1 MWPCK
6 WSNGGSRWHRSAL
19 AWRRRHG
26 VAAAIIVLCLWSSAP
41 ALAQTSYPDRPIKIV
56 NPFSAGSPVDFVG
69 RLIARKLEAAWGQPV
84 LVEVRS
90 GAGGTLG
97 ANSVAKAAPDGYTL
111 LVTSP
116 STLTS
121 APVLVKGLPYD
132 PIKDFA
138 PVWAVHSG
146 GLVVTVNPALPVRT
160 LGEFVRYARERPGQ
174 LAFASTGHGTTQHLA
189 AELFM
194 ARTGVK
200 LVHIPYRGGP
210 AANSDLVAGHVQ
222 VMFDSLSNTYP
233 AIQAGKLRGLALLRP
248 KRSALLPEVPT
259 AVESGVTGVDMVGFL
274 GLFAPAATPPEILQK
289 LTGTLGPAMSDPET
303 IERLIAG
310 GNENEFMLGD
320 VLAKRVA
327 DEMKLFIEIAEKA
340 GIQPQ

>member
-1 MWPCK
+1 M
-6 WSNGGSRWHRSAL
+6 GGGRTKFVAAL
-19 AWRRRHG
+19 A
-26 VAAAIIVLCLWSSAP
+26 ALWFGAGAP
-41 ALAQTSYPDRPIKIV
+41 SFAQTVYPERAIKIV

-84 LVEVRS
+84 VVEVRS
-90 GAGGTLG
+90 GAGGTIG
-97 ANSVAKAAPDGYTL
+97 ANSVAKATPDGYTL

-138 PVWAVHSG
+138 PIWAVHSG
-146 GLVVTVNPALPVRT
+146 GLVVVINPALPVHS
-160 LGEFVRYARERPGQ
+160 LGQLVQYARERPGR
-174 LAFASTGHGTTQHLA
+174 LSFASTGHGTTQHLA

-194 ARTGVK
+194 ARTGVR
-200 LVHIPYRGGP
+200 LVHVPYRGGP
-210 AANSDLVAGHVQ
+210 AANTDLIAGHVQ
-222 VMFDSLSNTYP
+222 AMFDSLSNTYQ

-259 AVESGVTGVDMVGFL
+259 AVEAGVAGVDMVGFL
-274 GLFAPAATPPEILQK
+274 GLFAPAGTPQAILDK
-289 LTGTLGPAMSDPET
+289 FHSTLGPAMSDAET
-303 IERLIAG
+303 TGLLIAG
-310 GNENEFMLGD
+310 GNENEFMIGD
-320 VLAKRVA
+320 ALRKRVA
-327 DEMKLFIEIAEKA
+327 DEMNLFIEIAEKA